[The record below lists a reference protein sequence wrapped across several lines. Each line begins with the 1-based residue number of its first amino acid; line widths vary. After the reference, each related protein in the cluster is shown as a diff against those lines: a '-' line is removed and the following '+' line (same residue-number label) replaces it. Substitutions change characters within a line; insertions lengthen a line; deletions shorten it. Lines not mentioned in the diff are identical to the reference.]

1 MSVTGLDG
9 QSLAPVLTVC
19 MFTISCGKNLEHWL
33 IITFSI
39 TDDLELHLPQHVCP
53 VQVSVGRLLQLGPV
67 QLLVPGVDVG
77 LLQLLLTGRQLVT
90 VLVSPM

>member
-1 MSVTGLDG
+1 MKMMVSSLALRRGRGSSPSDVSVTGLDG

-53 VQVSVGRLLQLGPV
+53 VQVGVGRLLQLGPV
-67 QLLVPGVDVG
+67 
-77 LLQLLLTGRQLVT
+77 
-90 VLVSPM
+90 